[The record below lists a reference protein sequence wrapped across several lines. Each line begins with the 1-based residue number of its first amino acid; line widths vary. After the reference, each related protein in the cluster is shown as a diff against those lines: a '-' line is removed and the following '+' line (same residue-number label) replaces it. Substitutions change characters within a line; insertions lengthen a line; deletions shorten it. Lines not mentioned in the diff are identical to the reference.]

1 MKHKPVKQW
10 KYYEI
15 EGNKI
20 IRTKKTCPRCGDTY
34 MAEHKEK
41 DGKIRYTC
49 GKCGM
54 TEWIKPKS

>member
-10 KYYEI
+10 EYYKI

-20 IRTKKTCPRCGDTY
+20 IRTKRTCPRCGDTY

-41 DGKIRYTC
+41 DGTIRYTC

-54 TEWIKPKS
+54 TIWE